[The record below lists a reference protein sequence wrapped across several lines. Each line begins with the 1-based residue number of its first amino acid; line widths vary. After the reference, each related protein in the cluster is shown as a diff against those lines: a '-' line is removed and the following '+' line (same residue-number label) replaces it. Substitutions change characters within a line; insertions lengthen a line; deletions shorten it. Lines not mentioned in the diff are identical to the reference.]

1 MNRLKGKICI
11 VTGVSE
17 KKGIGYGT
25 AKVFAREGAT
35 VICVVRRSLVYERV
49 KELTN
54 DGYDAVGYVA
64 DLSKEKEVDIMVSD
78 VMDKY
83 GKVDVLVNVAGG
95 GVEGVRGNIVDVSEE
110 GWDRVMAS
118 NMKTCLFC
126 TRAVLP
132 GMMKRKKGKIVNVSS
147 VTGPFVSMPGSAAYS
162 ASKGAVSGFTRALA
176 LDVAE
181 YGITVNSICP
191 GWIDSGAVRDPE
203 SLKGTI
209 PMKRLGSSEEVGY
222 LALFLAT
229 KDSDYI
235 TGQDIVIDGG
245 NIIQERKGA

>member
-1 MNRLKGKICI
+1 MDRLKGKICI

-17 KKGIGYGT
+17 ERGIGYGT

-35 VICVVRRSLVYERV
+35 VICVVRRPLVHERV
-49 KELTN
+49 KDLT
-54 DGYDAVGYVA
+54 DAGYKAVGYVA
-64 DLSKEKEVDIMVSD
+64 DLSKEEEVNAMVAD
-78 VMDKY
+78 VLDKH

-95 GVEGVRGNIVDVSEE
+95 GEGVRGNIVDVSEE

-132 GMMKRKKGKIVNVSS
+132 GMMKRGRGKIVNVSS
-147 VTGPFVSMPGSAAYS
+147 VTGPIVSMPGSAAYS

-191 GWIDSGAVRDPE
+191 GYIDSGAVRDPE
-203 SLKGTI
+203 RLRTSI
-209 PMKRLGSSEEVGY
+209 PMRRLGSSEEVGY

-229 KDSDYI
+229 EDSSYI

>member
-1 MNRLKGKICI
+1 MDRLNGKVCI

-17 KKGIGYGT
+17 EKGIGYGT

-35 VICVVRRSLVYERV
+35 VVCVVRRPMVYERV
-49 KELTN
+49 KELT
-54 DGYDAVGYVA
+54 DAGYDAVGYVA
-64 DLSKEKEVDIMVSD
+64 DLSNVGEVNAMVAD

-83 GKVDVLVNVAGG
+83 DRVDVLVNVAGG
-95 GVEGVRGNIVDVSEE
+95 GEGVRGNIVDVSEE
-110 GWDRVMAS
+110 GWDRVMAA

-126 TRAVLP
+126 TKAVLP
-132 GMMKRKKGKIVNVSS
+132 DMMKRRKGKIVNVSS
-147 VTGPFVSMPGSAAYS
+147 VTGPMVSMPGSAAYS

-176 LDVAE
+176 LDIAE

-191 GWIDSGAVRDPE
+191 GYIDSGAVRDPE
-203 SLKGTI
+203 SLRESI
-209 PMKRLGSSEEVGY
+209 PMKRLGGSEEVGY

-229 KDSDYI
+229 EDSDYI

-245 NIIQERKGA
+245 NIIQERKAA

>member
-1 MNRLKGKICI
+1 MDRLKGKICI

-17 KKGIGYGT
+17 ERGIGYGT

-35 VICVVRRSLVYERV
+35 VICVVRRPLVHERV
-49 KELTN
+49 KDLT
-54 DGYDAVGYVA
+54 DAGYKAVGYVA
-64 DLSKEKEVDIMVSD
+64 DLSKEEEVNAMVAD
-78 VMDKY
+78 VLDKH

-95 GVEGVRGNIVDVSEE
+95 GEGVRGNIVDVSEE

-132 GMMKRKKGKIVNVSS
+132 GMMKRKEGKIVNVSS
-147 VTGPFVSMPGSAAYS
+147 VTGPIVSMPGSAAYS

-191 GWIDSGAVRDPE
+191 GYIDSGAVRDPE
-203 SLKGTI
+203 RLRTSI
-209 PMKRLGSSEEVGY
+209 PMRRLGSSEEVGY

-229 KDSDYI
+229 EDSSYI